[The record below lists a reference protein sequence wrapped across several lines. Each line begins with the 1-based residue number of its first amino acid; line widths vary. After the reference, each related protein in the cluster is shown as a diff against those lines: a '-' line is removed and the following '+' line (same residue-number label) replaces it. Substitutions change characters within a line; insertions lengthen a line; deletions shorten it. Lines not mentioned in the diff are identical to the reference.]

1 MPSLR
6 VIMVIILS
14 RSKRNKAPHHSTMT
28 KTGTNALPALS
39 NQPRPTPFTYNPA
52 MAKKLDLERILHR
65 QGFGTH
71 KMCRILI
78 VNEDVTVNGVMCDD
92 PDATFE
98 LDNLH
103 FTVQGEAW
111 QYQEHS
117 YLMMYKPAHYE
128 CTHKTQ
134 FHPTIY
140 TLLPAPLVERGIQCI
155 GRLDEDT
162 TGLILLSDDGQF
174 IHKISSP
181 KHHVPKVYEVDCKH
195 AISDGQLQSLL
206 SGVQLVDEDQTIA
219 ALEVTRI
226 SDNVIHMTLAEGK
239 YHQVKRMIA
248 AIGNRVEN
256 LKRIRIGQL
265 ALPEDLQPGEWRWLS
280 GQDLAALQQA

>member
-1 MPSLR
+1 
-6 VIMVIILS
+6 
-14 RSKRNKAPHHSTMT
+14 
-28 KTGTNALPALS
+28 
-39 NQPRPTPFTYNPA
+39 

-65 QGFGTH
+65 QGFGTR

-78 VNEDVTVNGVMCDD
+78 INDEVTVNGAVCND
-92 PDATFE
+92 PDASFE
-98 LDNLH
+98 LENLQ
-103 FTVQGEAW
+103 FTIQGEPW
-111 QYQEHS
+111 QYREHS
-117 YLMMYKPAHYE
+117 YLMMHKPAHHE

-181 KHHVPKVYEVDCKH
+181 KHHVPKIYEVSCKH
-195 AISDGQLQSLL
+195 AVSEADIQTLL
-206 SGVQLVDEDQTIA
+206 AGVQLADEEQTIA
-219 ALEVTRI
+219 AQEI
-226 SDNVIHMTLAEGK
+226 SRVSENVIHMTLAEGK

-248 AIGNRVEN
+248 AMGNRVEA
-256 LKRIRIGQL
+256 LKRIKIGRL
-265 ALPEDLQPGEWRWLS
+265 DLPPDLQPGEWRWLS
-280 GQDLAALQQA
+280 GQDLEALKP